1 MTKSKEFYGA
11 NIIRAAIS
19 DTGSK
24 GGDAGHGCYVQ
35 LNLENIASTDWEV
48 TTWYEKGRPERLLIE
63 FYGDSERKTLIE
75 ALEFFLTELKSKP

>member
-1 MTKSKEFYGA
+1 MTKRKEFYGA
-11 NIIRAAIS
+11 NIISAAIS

-24 GGDAGHGCYVQ
+24 GGDAGHGCHVQ
-35 LNLENIASTDWEV
+35 LKMYDISGTDWDV
-48 TTWYEKGRPERLLIE
+48 RLWYDKSHLDSITLN

>member
-1 MTKSKEFYGA
+1 MTKRKEFYGA
-11 NIIRAAIS
+11 NILGAAIS

-24 GGDAGHGCYVQ
+24 GGDAGHGCHVKLK
-35 LNLENIASTDWEV
+35 LNNVSATDWEV